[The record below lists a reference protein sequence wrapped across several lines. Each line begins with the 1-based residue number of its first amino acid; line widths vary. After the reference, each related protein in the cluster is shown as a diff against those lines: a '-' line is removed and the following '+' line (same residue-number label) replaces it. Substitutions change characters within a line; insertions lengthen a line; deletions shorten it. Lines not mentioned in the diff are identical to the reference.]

1 MMYEV
6 IKRIEETN
14 KTRPDK
20 IRIAKLVIKTFIL
33 GTALPKT
40 AKETL
45 IKKFKAIK
53 GAAIK
58 VPKMKTCFTSSTN
71 SSVGLTVRKN
81 DPIGRIS
88 KLITKES

>member
-1 MMYEV
+1 MYEV

-45 IKKFKAIK
+45 IK
-53 GAAIK
+53 
-58 VPKMKTCFTSSTN
+58 S
-71 SSVGLTVRKN
+71 LRQ
-81 DPIGRIS
+81 
-88 KLITKES
+88 